1 VNNTIDANTG
11 NGIVINTADALAI
24 TNILNNIISNHT
36 GGGKFG
42 LTIGAGTA
50 AANSSYASFVDYN
63 TYYNNTSNYNAINA
77 GPHDTALGVTPYVAQ
92 ATENYTLV

>member
-1 VNNTIDANTG
+1 
-11 NGIVINTADALAI
+11 
-24 TNILNNIISNHT
+24 
-36 GGGKFG
+36 
-42 LTIGAGTA
+42 
-50 AANSSYASFVDYN
+50 VDYN